1 MAMGAINA
9 AQRRQSFAS
18 DGQPGG
24 ASIAWRP
31 SHELDAREWAMAGH
45 RIGTV
50 GRRIQWL
57 LGDWIAY
64 GSAKFGQ
71 RYTWAAKVTGYDTQS
86 LMNMV
91 YVASRFSVSR
101 RRESLSWSHHEA
113 VAALEDEDQDT
124 WLDRAV
130 EHRWSVSDL
139 RMMLRAARRQ
149 EEWGQGRGARNV
161 ATHDRAGARYAGRLS
176 ESAEARHTGNA
187 QAPIVTCP
195 RCGEE
200 ISVTSRSGPGGGRA
214 DARPRR

>member
-1 MAMGAINA
+1 MAMGGINV
-9 AQRRQSFAS
+9 AQRRQPFAS
-18 DGQPGG
+18 DGQPSG

-71 RYTWAAKVTGYDTQS
+71 RYTSAAKVTGYDTQS

-101 RRESLSWSHHEA
+101 RRETLSWSHHEA
-113 VAALEDEDQDT
+113 VAALEDEDQET

-149 EEWGQGRGARNV
+149 EGSEPERGARND
-161 ATHDRAGARYAGRLS
+161 ATHDRAGARYSGRQS
-176 ESAEARHTGNA
+176 ESTEARHMENA
-187 QAPIVTCP
+187 QAQIVMCP

-200 ISVTSRSGPGGGRA
+200 ISVTP
-214 DARPRR
+214 

>member
-1 MAMGAINA
+1 MVMSRMNT
-9 AQRRQSFAS
+9 AQRRQPCAS
-18 DGQPGG
+18 DEQPSG

-31 SHELDAREWAMAGH
+31 SHEIDAREWVMAGH

-71 RYTWAAKVTGYDTQS
+71 RYTEAAKVTGYDPQS

-113 VAALEDEDQDT
+113 VAALEDEDQDA

-149 EEWGQGRGARNV
+149 GDSEPERGRDD
-161 ATHDRAGARYAGRLS
+161 ATHDRAGVRYAGSPS
-176 ESAEARHTGNA
+176 ESAEARHMGIE
-187 QAPIVTCP
+187 QALIVMCP

-200 ISVTSRSGPGGGRA
+200 ISVTP
-214 DARPRR
+214 